1 MHSIIGNNGQARQ
14 VRTYRNLR
22 HANATFRAFIGAN
35 VLLGIPIKPRTL
47 FRAAIM
53 VGSSPK
59 YVAAMK
65 TLIEADSWD
74 LVDAVLDG
82 HAPIIEAADSMR
94 KRAQLIQ
101 SYRDGNPTDR
111 KALGEIEGVD

>member
-1 MHSIIGNNGQARQ
+1 
-14 VRTYRNLR
+14 L
-22 HANATFRAFIGAN
+22 
-35 VLLGIPIKPRTL
+35 LLGIPTKPHSL
-47 FRAAIM
+47 FGAAIM

-65 TLIEADSWD
+65 TLIKANAWD

-82 HAPIIEAADSMR
+82 HVPILEAADSMR

-101 SYRDGNPTDR
+101 SYRDCDAIDR
-111 KALGEIEGVD
+111 KALGEVEGVDKIWDDILAPNIS